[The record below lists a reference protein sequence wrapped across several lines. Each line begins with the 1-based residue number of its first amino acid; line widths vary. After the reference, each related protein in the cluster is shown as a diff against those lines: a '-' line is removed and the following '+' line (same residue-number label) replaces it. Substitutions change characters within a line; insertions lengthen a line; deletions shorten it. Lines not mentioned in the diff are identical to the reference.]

1 MNKGIKFITLV
12 FAILMIAGTL
22 VVSASAQTGGRVTV
36 RRTITRPVV
45 VRRYVSPYWG
55 YRSYYGSPYW
65 GYSSFYDPYW
75 DSPYLRYQD
84 QKFSLQRE
92 LAGNQRELAK
102 HQAKYRA
109 DGYISEKERRELAD
123 DVRDVQRSRQRL
135 NNFIRR
141 NQGVNY

>member
-1 MNKGIKFITLV
+1 MNMGRKLLV
-12 FAILMIAGTL
+12 FVFAMFMVVGGLA
-22 VVSASAQTGGRVTV
+22 VSASAQTGGRVVV
-36 RRTITRPVV
+36 RRSINRPVV

-55 YRSYYGSPYW
+55 YRNYWGSPYY

-75 DSPYLRYQD
+75 NSPYLRYQD

-109 DGYISEKERRELAD
+109 DGYISDKERKELED

-135 NNFIRR
+135 NSFVRR
-141 NQGVNY
+141 YEGRY